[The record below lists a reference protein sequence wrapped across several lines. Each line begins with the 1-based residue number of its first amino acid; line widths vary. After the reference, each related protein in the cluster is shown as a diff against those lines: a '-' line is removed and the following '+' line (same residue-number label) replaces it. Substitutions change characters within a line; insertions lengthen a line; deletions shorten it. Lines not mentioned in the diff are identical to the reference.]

1 MDFVAIDFE
10 TANARPDSACQLGLV
25 RVLAGDIVAE
35 GSWLIRPDPF
45 YFSPGCVA
53 VHGIQPADVEQA
65 PGWDQLWGELSEWFT
80 DQVLVAHNARF
91 DMNVLRGTL
100 LRHDLA
106 VPSLEFTC
114 TRAVS
119 RLAWPGQA
127 GYGLKPLAARLG
139 IVFRHHDALEDA
151 RACAELLLQAAD
163 TLGVGSLDQLETELG
178 LSRGRLWHD
187 RLVGPRAHR
196 RRSAV
201 KMSEEPGG
209 TEPLAPRRP
218 LARGSTG
225 RRDSSAAVKSAVREQ
240 LLTGLIEAGAPARPL
255 ASRRVCVIGDLLGL
269 SPQQVAE
276 LIAQLGGVL
285 QASLG
290 PDTELVITGGEA
302 NVGHPVAAS
311 RGADSQSN
319 TAAAAAASLPD
330 EPPVGRPVRVISSR
344 QLLALIP
351 GGLQLARQLS
361 GAH

>member
-1 MDFVAIDFE
+1 MEFVALDFE

-25 RVLAGDIVAE
+25 RVVQGRMVRE

-65 PGWDQLWGELSEWFT
+65 PSWDQLWGELAEWFT

-106 VPSLEFTC
+106 VPPLEFTC
-114 TRAVS
+114 TRAVA
-119 RLAWPGQA
+119 RLAWPGQM

-151 RACAELLLQAAD
+151 RACATLMLQAAEQ
-163 TLGVGSLDQLETELG
+163 LGVDSLEQLETQLG

-187 RLVGPRAHR
+187 RLVSPRASR
-196 RRSAV
+196 RRSSV
-201 KMSEEPGG
+201 TMSQKAGESG
-209 TEPLAPRRP
+209 AAAP
-218 LARGSTG
+218 LARGG
-225 RRDSSAAVKSAVREQ
+225 ARRGESSEATKLEAREQ
-240 LLTGLIEAGAPARPL
+240 LLAGLIEAGAAARPL
-255 ASRRVCVIGDLLGL
+255 ASRRVCVIGELLGL
-269 SPQQVAE
+269 NQQQVAE
-276 LIAQLGGVL
+276 LIAQLGGEL
-285 QASLG
+285 QLSLG
-290 PDTELVITGGEA
+290 PDTQLVITGGESNIGRQA
-302 NVGHPVAAS
+302 TAV
-311 RGADSQSN
+311 RGADRS
-319 TAAAAAASLPD
+319 AAEVAARSEPTPD
-330 EPPVGRPVRVISSR
+330 DPLAGRPVRVISGR

-361 GAH
+361 GAL

>member
-1 MDFVAIDFE
+1 MEFVALDFE

-25 RVLAGDIVAE
+25 RVVDGRIVRE

-53 VHGIQPADVEQA
+53 VHGIQPADVERA
-65 PGWDQLWGELSEWFT
+65 PSWDQLWGELAEWFT

-114 TRAVS
+114 TRAVA

-151 RACAELLLQAAD
+151 RACAGLMLQAAEQ
-163 TLGVGSLDQLETELG
+163 LGVDSLDQLETELG

-187 RLVGPRAHR
+187 RLVSPRASR
-196 RRSAV
+196 RRASIELSA
-201 KMSEEPGG
+201 EPAEAARLPRTRAVARSGPG
-209 TEPLAPRRP
+209 RAAAAGQAKHAAPE
-218 LARGSTG
+218 
-225 RRDSSAAVKSAVREQ
+225 K
-240 LLTGLIEAGAPARPL
+240 LLVGLIEAGATARPL
-255 ASRRVCVIGDLLGL
+255 AARRVCVIGDLFGL

-285 QASLG
+285 QPALG
-290 PDTELVITGGEA
+290 PDTQLVITGGD
-302 NVGHPVAAS
+302 VGIE
-311 RGADSQSN
+311 RRTGAWGEGRAIVGDEKQG
-319 TAAAAAASLPD
+319 AIGWPD
-330 EPPVGRPVRVISSR
+330 EMPVGRPVRVISSR

-361 GAH
+361 GAI